1 MLLRTIAVV
10 FILGTGLSAH
20 AQEDAAAEEEEASP
34 WAGNVSL
41 GYLATSGN
49 TENSSLNSSFEV
61 AYTAGNW
68 VHTATGFAI
77 NASESDATT
86 AEAYGAGWKSERSLS
101 EFNFLFGQLDWRKD
115 RFSGIPEQF
124 SQTVG
129 YGRRFF
135 DTGRHRLNADI
146 GAGARQ
152 SEDSTGASE
161 NELVLRGSGHYRWTF
176 SETARFDFDL
186 LVEHGESNT
195 YLQSDFALRARLI
208 GQLLLV
214 ASYTI
219 KDNSDVPAGTENTDT
234 FTAISLEY
242 AF

>member
-1 MLLRTIAVV
+1 MFSRLFVTLALLS
-10 FILGTGLSAH
+10 LGLHAF
-20 AQEDAAAEEEEASP
+20 AQEEAAAEEEAGP
-34 WAGNVSL
+34 WAGKVSL

-61 AYTAGNW
+61 SYTTGKW
-68 VHTATGFAI
+68 VHIANGFAI
-77 NASESDATT
+77 NASESNATT
-86 AEAYGAGWKSERSLS
+86 AEAFGAGWKSERNLS
-101 EFNFLFGQLDWRKD
+101 ETNFLFGQLDWRKD

-129 YGRRFF
+129 YGRRIF
-135 DTGRHRLNADI
+135 DTGTHLLNAEI

-152 SEDSTGASE
+152 SEDTLGVSE
-161 NELVLRGSGHYRWTF
+161 NELILRGAGHYMWSFT
-176 SETARFDFDL
+176 ETANFSFDL
-186 LVEHGESNT
+186 LVEYGDSNT

-208 GQLLLV
+208 GQLLMV

-219 KDNSDVPAGTENTDT
+219 KDNSDVPLGTENTDT
-234 FTAISLEY
+234 FTALSLEY